1 MNELRMYVEHLFEGR
16 VLTAEAIELKEEIYG
31 NLVARYDDY
40 RAQGMGE
47 SDALTKTMASVTDIN
62 ELLDDFDESNA
73 ENGASEDAL
82 NAASGTRA
90 NAEGE
95 AVASDAAGGKD
106 ATRPGAQ
113 DAGNGAV
120 LAHSDAPRIGV
131 STPPEGA
138 PAPDAASGSESAADE
153 KGGAGDTS
161 RAPENQPKRQGLR
174 VALIA
179 LGAVAVLAVAF
190 AVGIP
195 LLGGASLLA
204 QKYNP
209 TGATAPSDELSTQ
222 DGNADDEPEEDFAQS
237 DVQRSAIQM
246 QLEDLRLADIQQ
258 YLNAGV
264 MGNAANLAE
273 LIDRL
278 PGSTLGPSVEEVD
291 AASRT
296 VQLAYRYQEDSV
308 DDEDLDRALVF
319 NATVL
324 MCATDA
330 PDTVRIVTCDD
341 AAGSGVG
348 TQGGNGAQRGD
359 RALDGSGNPN
369 ADAETYLFTREM
381 LESPNGWSHALTPE
395 RVAIQAELDAN
406 LRNPVLENG
415 DLVELIA
422 EKARVLQ

>member
-1 MNELRMYVEHLFEGR
+1 
-16 VLTAEAIELKEEIYG
+16 
-31 NLVARYDDY
+31 
-40 RAQGMGE
+40 MGE
-47 SDALTKTMASVTDIN
+47 SDALIKTMASVTDIN
-62 ELLDDFDESNA
+62 ELLDGFDESNA

-120 LAHSDAPRIGV
+120 LAHS
-131 STPPEGA
+131 
-138 PAPDAASGSESAADE
+138 
-153 KGGAGDTS
+153 
-161 RAPENQPKRQGLR
+161 
-174 VALIA
+174 
-179 LGAVAVLAVAF
+179 
-190 AVGIP
+190 
-195 LLGGASLLA
+195 
-204 QKYNP
+204 
-209 TGATAPSDELSTQ
+209 
-222 DGNADDEPEEDFAQS
+222 
-237 DVQRSAIQM
+237 
-246 QLEDLRLADIQQ
+246 
-258 YLNAGV
+258 
-264 MGNAANLAE
+264 
-273 LIDRL
+273 
-278 PGSTLGPSVEEVD
+278 
-291 AASRT
+291 
-296 VQLAYRYQEDSV
+296 
-308 DDEDLDRALVF
+308 
-319 NATVL
+319 
-324 MCATDA
+324 DA

-395 RVAIQAELDAN
+395 RVAMQAELDAN

-415 DLVELIA
+415 DLVEFIA